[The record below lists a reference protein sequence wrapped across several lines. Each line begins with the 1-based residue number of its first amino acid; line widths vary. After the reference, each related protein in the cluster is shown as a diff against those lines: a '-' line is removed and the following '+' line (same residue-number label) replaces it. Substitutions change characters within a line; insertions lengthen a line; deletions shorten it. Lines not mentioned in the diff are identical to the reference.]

1 MYAVVRT
8 GGKQYR
14 VAKDDVIVV
23 EKLDAAP
30 GEVIELGSVLAMSD
44 GVRLTLGEPLVD
56 GASVTATVLEQKR
69 DGKIVV
75 FKKKRRKN
83 YRRTRGHRQSVTV
96 LRIGEIR
103 AESGIPAPEIA
114 APAEEDPVAEP
125 ERPEAAE
132 PVEEGRAAESERPEA
147 ANETDDGGETPAV
160 RQGD

>member
-23 EKLDAAP
+23 EKLEAAP
-30 GEVIELGSVLAMSD
+30 GEVIELGSVLAMND

-69 DGKIVV
+69 DDKIVV

-83 YRRTRGHRQSVTV
+83 YRRTRGHRQFVTV

-103 AESGIPAPEIA
+103 AESGIAVPE
-114 APAEEDPVAEP
+114 ESVAEP
-125 ERPEAAE
+125 ERPEVAAE
-132 PVEEGRAAESERPEA
+132 TE
-147 ANETDDGGETPAV
+147 DGGEVPAV
-160 RQGD
+160 GQGD

>member
-69 DGKIVV
+69 DGKVVV

-103 AESGIPAPEIA
+103 AEAGIPAPEIA
-114 APAEEDPVAEP
+114 APVEEGSVAEP
-125 ERPEAAE
+125 ERLEVAAPEE
-132 PVEEGRAAESERPEA
+132 
-147 ANETDDGGETPAV
+147 DGLVA
-160 RQGD
+160 

>member
-8 GGKQYR
+8 GGKQYC

-30 GEVIELGSVLAMSD
+30 GEVIELGSVLAMSN

-69 DGKIVV
+69 DGKVVV

-83 YRRTRGHRQSVTV
+83 YRRTRGHRQFVTV

-103 AESGIPAPEIA
+103 AKSGIPAPESA
-114 APAEEDPVAEP
+114 VPAEEDPVAEP
-125 ERPEAAE
+125 ERLEVAAPEEADLVAE
-132 PVEEGRAAESERPEA
+132 PERPEA
-147 ANETDDGGETPAV
+147 ANETDDGGETPTV